1 MGTTFLGWSFSKD
14 NDTQIQVPLV
24 FSAIDDYDLIVSHD
38 YEVYGAQLDRG
49 VFFKGDTAGYYTVV
63 TLANYVAND
72 YALFGATTIRMLLGA
87 FQWSDHPVVAIA
99 ELNAASNNINIGIY

>member
-1 MGTTFLGWSFSKD
+1 MSTHFLGWSFSKD

-24 FSAIDDYDLIVSHD
+24 FSAIDDYDLTVSHD
-38 YEVYGAQLDRG
+38 YEVAGAQLDRG
-49 VFFKGDTAGYYTVV
+49 MFFKGSAAGYYTVV